1 MEINSKALDPD
12 GFNRPVMEK
21 GCSQMDCRD
30 LQREE
35 TVTEDHDRT
44 DRRYGREEYSKMID
58 SDEDRNDEFSSGE
71 EQFISDYEK
80 HFMPNPLE
88 ILQN

>member
-1 MEINSKALDPD
+1 MEIKSKALDTN
-12 GFNRPVMEK
+12 GFHRPVIENS
-21 GCSQMDCRD
+21 SQMDCRD

-35 TVTEDHDRT
+35 TITEDHNRT
-44 DRRYGREEYSKMID
+44 DRRYRREEYSKMID
-58 SDEDRNDEFSSGE
+58 SDEDRNDEFSSEE